1 MLSKAARPSPSQ
13 RFALGPSLS
22 RGAGEGLWTAH
33 PAPQPL
39 SRTAGEGASRS
50 GAGEG
55 SEQFAYRRPLQ
66 CNAAKF
72 WGVSFLV
79 AAGVLLLT
87 RLIPNEYFFFAGYQ
101 VLQFIV
107 LATAWNILG
116 GYTGYTN
123 FGTGAFFA
131 VGAYSA
137 VVLHKLT
144 AMPVPVMMLVG
155 GIVSGIIG
163 LGMGYLTLRLRGVF
177 FAIATLALAI
187 VAQTLIVNWDYVG
200 GSRGIYIIRPQQ
212 GPIYGTYIQ
221 YLYSLM
227 LILTWVSVVIART
240 IERSRLGLGL
250 NAIRDDEL
258 AAEAAGVPTLRLK
271 LIATTLSGALMGMS
285 GAPLP
290 YYVTYLDPASSF
302 NLSYAVNSV
311 AMPLIGGTTSWIGP
325 MIGAVLLGTIQQLA
339 TVTISSALNLLI
351 VGLLLI
357 AFVIIAPNG
366 IVGLV
371 EARRRTRCC

>member
-1 MLSKAARPSPSQ
+1 M
-13 RFALGPSLS
+13 G
-22 RGAGEGLWTAH
+22 T
-33 PAPQPL
+33 
-39 SRTAGEGASRS
+39 
-50 GAGEG
+50 
-55 SEQFAYRRPLQ
+55 
-66 CNAAKF
+66 AKF

-79 AAGVLLLT
+79 AGALLALT
-87 RLIPNEYFFFAGYQ
+87 RGLIGNEYFFFAGYV
-101 VLQFIV
+101 VLQYIV
-107 LATAWNILG
+107 LSTAWNILG

-123 FGTGAFFA
+123 FGVGAFFA
-131 VGAYSA
+131 VGAYSS

-144 AMPVPVMMLVG
+144 SLPVPVMILVG
-155 GIVSGIIG
+155 GLVSGILG
-163 LGMGYLTLRLRGVF
+163 FGMGYLTLRLKGVF

-200 GSRGIYIIRPQQ
+200 GSRGVYVIRPQQ
-212 GPIYGTYIQ
+212 APLYGSYVQ

-227 LILTWVSVVIART
+227 LILAWISVSIART
-240 IERSRLGLGL
+240 IERSRLGLGF
-250 NAIRDDEL
+250 NAIRDDEA
-258 AAEAAGVPTLRLK
+258 AAEAGGVPTLRLK
-271 LIATTLSGALMGMS
+271 LIATSLSGALMGMS

-290 YYVTYLDPASSF
+290 YYVTYLDPTSSF

-311 AMPLIGGTTSWIGP
+311 AMPLIGGMTSWIGP
-325 MIGAVLLGTIQQLA
+325 IIGAVLLGTIQQLA

-371 EARRRTRCC
+371 QARRRARLR

>member
-1 MLSKAARPSPSQ
+1 MM
-13 RFALGPSLS
+13 GT
-22 RGAGEGLWTAH
+22 G
-33 PAPQPL
+33 
-39 SRTAGEGASRS
+39 
-50 GAGEG
+50 
-55 SEQFAYRRPLQ
+55 
-66 CNAAKF
+66 KF
-72 WGVSFLV
+72 WVVSFLV
-79 AAGVLLLT
+79 AVGALVLT
-87 RLIPNEYFFFAGYQ
+87 RGFIANDYFFFAAYV
-101 VLQFIV
+101 VLQYIV
-107 LATAWNILG
+107 LSTAWNILG

-123 FGTGAFFA
+123 FGVAAFFA
-131 VGAYSA
+131 VGAYSS

-144 AMPVPVMMLVG
+144 SLPVPVMILVG
-155 GIVSGIIG
+155 GIMSGILG
-163 LGMGYLTLRLRGVF
+163 FGMGYLTLRLKGVF

-212 GPIYGTYIQ
+212 SPLYGSYIQ

-227 LILTWVSVVIART
+227 LILAWISLAIART
-240 IERSRLGLGL
+240 IERSRLGLGFA
-250 NAIRDDEL
+250 AIRDDEL
-258 AAEAAGVPTLRLK
+258 AAEAGGVPTLRLK

-311 AMPLIGGTTSWIGP
+311 AMPLIGGMTSWVGP
-325 MIGAVLLGTIQQLA
+325 MIGAILLGTIQQLA
-339 TVTISSALNLLI
+339 TVSISSALNLLI

-371 EARRRTRCC
+371 QARRRARAR

>member
-1 MLSKAARPSPSQ
+1 M
-13 RFALGPSLS
+13 G
-22 RGAGEGLWTAH
+22 
-33 PAPQPL
+33 
-39 SRTAGEGASRS
+39 
-50 GAGEG
+50 
-55 SEQFAYRRPLQ
+55 
-66 CNAAKF
+66 AAKF
-72 WGVSFLV
+72 WIVSFVVSV
-79 AAGVLLLT
+79 AFLILT
-87 RLIPNEYFFFAGYQ
+87 RWLITNEYYFFAAYQ

-144 AMPVPVMMLVG
+144 SLPVPVMMLIG
-155 GIVSGIIG
+155 GVMSGIIG
-163 LGMGYLTLRLRGVF
+163 FGMGYLTLRLKGVF

-200 GSRGIYIIRPQQ
+200 GARGVYVIRPQHA
-212 GPIYGTYIQ
+212 PISGSYVQ

-227 LILTWVSVVIART
+227 LALTWVSVAIART
-240 IERSRLGLGL
+240 IERSQLGLGF

-258 AAEAAGVPTLRLK
+258 AAETAGVPTLRLK

-311 AMPLIGGTTSWIGP
+311 AMPMIGGMTSWIGP
-325 MIGAVLLGTIQQLA
+325 IVGAVLLGTIQQLA

-351 VGLLLI
+351 VGVLLI
-357 AFVIIAPNG
+357 VFVIIAPNG

-371 EARRRTRCC
+371 QSRWRARIR

>member
-1 MLSKAARPSPSQ
+1 MS
-13 RFALGPSLS
+13 
-22 RGAGEGLWTAH
+22 T
-33 PAPQPL
+33 
-39 SRTAGEGASRS
+39 
-50 GAGEG
+50 
-55 SEQFAYRRPLQ
+55 
-66 CNAAKF
+66 AKF
-72 WGVSFLV
+72 WAVSFAV
-79 AAGVLLLT
+79 AVALLAVT
-87 RLIPNEYFFFAGYQ
+87 RSQIQNEYFYFAGYV
-101 VLQFIV
+101 VLQYVV

-137 VVLHKLT
+137 VVLQKLS
-144 AMPVPVMMLVG
+144 PVPVPAMILVAG
-155 GIVSGIIG
+155 LVSGIIG

-177 FAIATLALAI
+177 FAIATLAMAI
-187 VAQTLIVNWDYVG
+187 VAQTLIVNWDFVG
-200 GSRGIYIIRPQQ
+200 GARGIYIVRPEHAPLF
-212 GPIYGTYIQ
+212 GGYIQ

-227 LILTWVSVVIART
+227 LLLAWLSVAIART
-240 IERSRLGLGL
+240 IERSRLGIGF
-250 NAIRDDEL
+250 NAIRDDEQ

-271 LIATTLSGALMGMS
+271 LIATTLSGALMGMA

-311 AMPLIGGTTSWIGP
+311 AMPMIGGMTSWVGP
-325 MIGAVLLGTIQQLA
+325 IIGAVLLGTIQQVA
-339 TVTISSALNLLI
+339 TVTIASELNLLI

-357 AFVIIAPNG
+357 AFVIVAPNG

-371 EARRRTRCC
+371 QARRRARGER

>member
-1 MLSKAARPSPSQ
+1 
-13 RFALGPSLS
+13 
-22 RGAGEGLWTAH
+22 
-33 PAPQPL
+33 
-39 SRTAGEGASRS
+39 
-50 GAGEG
+50 
-55 SEQFAYRRPLQ
+55 
-66 CNAAKF
+66 
-72 WGVSFLV
+72 
-79 AAGVLLLT
+79 
-87 RLIPNEYFFFAGYQ
+87 
-101 VLQFIV
+101 

-131 VGAYSA
+131 VGAYTA

-144 AMPVPVMMLVG
+144 SLPVPVMMLVG
-155 GIVSGIIG
+155 GVMSGIVG
-163 LGMGYLTLRLRGVF
+163 FGMGYLTLRLKGVF

-187 VAQTLIVNWDYVG
+187 VAQTFIVNWDFVG
-200 GSRGIYIIRPQQ
+200 GSRGVYVIRPQQ
-212 GPIYGTYIQ
+212 SPIYGSYIQ

-227 LILTWVSVVIART
+227 LALSWVSVAIART
-240 IERSRLGLGL
+240 IERSRLGLGF

-258 AAEAAGVPTLRLK
+258 AAEAGGVPTLRLK

-311 AMPLIGGTTSWIGP
+311 AMPMIGGMTSWIGP
-325 MIGAVLLGTIQQLA
+325 IVGAVLLGTIQQLA

-351 VGLLLI
+351 VGVLLI
-357 AFVIIAPNG
+357 VFVIIAPNG

-371 EARRRTRCC
+371 QAHWRARIR